1 MEKLNAF
8 FKHRQALFV
17 LRLPSVAMFVFIIYA
32 GLFGN
37 YYRNIAPLLMGAVWL
52 VAISVIVLFAG
63 KLWCTFCP
71 WDAISEWVQRV
82 TFWRVKKAPF
92 NMGLKW
98 PSFLR
103 NIHIPLLMLIVLIW
117 AEYSFALTDDP
128 RNVAYLSL
136 GMLTVTFVSAMFF
149 EKKSFCRYGCPVGA
163 MTGIMA
169 MFAGL
174 NVRSVSKNVC
184 DKCRTKD
191 CVRGNE
197 KGYGCPVYEY
207 PGGMKT
213 NLNCIVCTECV
224 KTCPYDNMRI
234 RTRRFSGELEA
245 VPGLGKD
252 VILAIAVLLA
262 LTTFS
267 GWAKMGMYDAL
278 AEKMHAAGY
287 SEIIVHLALFLPFLI
302 AVPLLFYAFAYFT
315 AAIHKVPAGK
325 AAEKAAYALV
335 PLVIFIHLGYIVRHF
350 LTQAGRLVPL
360 ISDPLGTGA
369 DLFGTA
375 GMVEMDFVPPSVY
388 KTLSMAVMALGL
400 MLSLRLAGRMFG
412 ETGGESKR
420 ALIFQVFFVLLV
432 TAINVFF
439 IIVP

>member
-8 FKHRQALFV
+8 FKHRWALFI
-17 LRLPSVAMFVFIIYA
+17 LRLPSVVMFVFIIYA

-52 VAISVIVLFAG
+52 VAVSVIVLFAG

-71 WDAISEWVQRV
+71 WDALSEWVQRL

-92 NMGLKW
+92 SMGLKW
-98 PSFLR
+98 PAFLR
-103 NIHIPLLMLIVLIW
+103 NIYMPLLLLVALIW

-128 RNVAYLSL
+128 RNVAYLAM
-136 GMLTVTFVSAMFF
+136 GMFTITFVAAMFF
-149 EKKSFCRYGCPVGA
+149 EKKAFCRYGCPVGA
-163 MTGIMA
+163 MTGIMS

-174 NVRSVSKNVC
+174 NVRSVDKDVC
-184 DKCRTKD
+184 DRCRTKD
-191 CVRGNE
+191 CVKGNE

-213 NLNCIVCTECV
+213 NLNCIVCTECI

-234 RTRRFSGELEA
+234 RTRQFSKELEA
-245 VPGLGKD
+245 GPGLGKD

-267 GWAKMGMYDAL
+267 GWAKVGLYDTL
-278 AEKMHAAGY
+278 AEEMHEAGH
-287 SEIIVHLALFLPFLI
+287 SELIVHLALFLPFLI
-302 AVPLLFYAFAYFT
+302 AVPLLFYAFAYL
-315 AAIHKVPAGK
+315 ASAISKASVGQ

-335 PLVIFIHLGYIVRHF
+335 PLVLFIHLGYIVRHF

-360 ISDPLGTGA
+360 MSDPLGTGA

-375 GMVEMDFVPPSVY
+375 GMVEMEFVSSAVY
-388 KTLSMAVMALGL
+388 VPLSIAVMGLGL
-400 MLSLRLAGRMFG
+400 VLSIRMAGRTPG
-412 ETGGESKR
+412 ETGAESGW
-420 ALIFQVFFVLLV
+420 ALILRVCFIVLIAAANVFFVL
-432 TAINVFF
+432 
-439 IIVP
+439 